1 MEVVAKLRRAGVRA
15 LTVDSRRAAPEVAF
29 VALPPA
35 TPASHDG
42 RDFAHSALACGA
54 PIVLGQGARPETVPE
69 ARWVELSDVRKDYP
83 GIAAEL
89 AGEWGQNVSV
99 FGVTGTDGKTSV
111 AWLASELLSA
121 LSGGACARLGTL
133 GVQWAGVDEQPGFT
147 TLPAA
152 ALHPLLAR
160 MAGDGVR
167 WLVMEVSSHALAL
180 GRVGAVRFRA
190 GMLTTLA
197 RDHLDFHG
205 DVERYHRCKL
215 DWLDGLPSDAAI
227 IAPKALVHR
236 FKEPERV
243 RSVGGSGVRI
253 QLLTWQ
259 RGWSDVQL
267 EWAGGAVAT
276 RTRLTG
282 QLMLDNLA
290 MACELARHAGF
301 GWTQIAE
308 AIPKV
313 APVPGRF
320 EPVGAQSVVDYAHT
334 PDALEQALRALRTQ
348 CSRRLIVV
356 FGAGGDRDRGKR
368 AEMAAAAERLADVVI
383 VTTDNPRNEA
393 PEMIIDE
400 IAAGFR
406 GAELPVDELSDAQ
419 AGWAR
424 VEDRRLAIERA
435 CALCAPGDLLL
446 VAGKGAEQTQEVA
459 GQFLPFDDRRV
470 LHQVIGEEPC

>member
-35 TPASHDG
+35 TSASHDG

-54 PIVLGQGARPETVPE
+54 PIVLGQGARPRPSPR

-160 MAGDGVR
+160 MADDGVR
-167 WLVMEVSSHALAL
+167 WLVMEVSS
-180 GRVGAVRFRA
+180 
-190 GMLTTLA
+190 LA
-197 RDHLDFHG
+197 RWRLGASARFGSAPVCSRHLRAITSTFTATSSVTT
-205 DVERYHRCKL
+205 DVSSTGWTGCRAMRRSSPRRLCFTGSKS
-215 DWLDGLPSDAAI
+215 PSVC
-227 IAPKALVHR
+227 AP
-236 FKEPERV
+236 
-243 RSVGGSGVRI
+243 SVAQGVRI
-253 QLLTWQ
+253 QCWLGSEAGATSSSSGQGAPWR
-259 RGWSDVQL
+259 RG
-267 EWAGGAVAT
+267 
-276 RTRLTG
+276 RLTG

-320 EPVGAQSVVDYAHT
+320 EPVGRALWTMPTHPAHWS
-334 PDALEQALRALRTQ
+334 RRCALRTQ

-393 PEMIIDE
+393 PEVIIDE

-470 LHQVIGEEPC
+470 LRQVIGEEPC